1 MKLFLILLG
10 MGTAGVLGYMTEPKL
25 RAKLTLAKATPAA
38 APVAGGPASA
48 PLGSG
53 VVVDPASLTIDQ
65 LPPKVT
71 LKSDIQF
78 ADQSSGL
85 TLAVTAGSAVKLVR
99 VEGKN
104 VLVRPGDTAY
114 LLTVPITECDLV
126 EQLAANPP
134 PPPKPVEP
142 DPVPVPA
149 GDSEEPASVPPPV
162 QPAPTPEPTPV
173 PAPTPTPE
181 PVPVPVPTPTPTPEP
196 VPTPIPDPAP
206 VVPTPEPAPAPE
218 PAPVPSPVP
227 TPAPAGQSMDVVKVM
242 QESIRSAQIKE
253 FTIAQVLGWKAEPN
267 ETIEGVSYQV
277 GTLTYKAETI
287 FGVKT
292 IQAKALIT
300 DGKVQRWIWPKS
312 GMEIK

>member
-25 RAKLTLAKATPAA
+25 RSKLTLAPAPGA
-38 APVAGGPASA
+38 VAPVTGGKTSTSPASE
-48 PLGSG
+48 
-53 VVVDPASLTIDQ
+53 VVVDPATLTADQ

-71 LKSDIQF
+71 LKSEIKFKDE
-78 ADQSSGL
+78 SSGL
-85 TLAVTAGSAVKLVR
+85 TLSVTAGSSVKLVR
-99 VEGKN
+99 IEGKN

-114 LLTVPITECDLV
+114 LLSLPITECDLI

-142 DPVPVPA
+142 EPA
-149 GDSEEPASVPPPV
+149 PAPGGDS
-162 QPAPTPEPTPV
+162 QEPTPV
-173 PAPTPTPE
+173 PPPVEPAPVPTPVPSPAPTPNPVPPPVEPAPVPTPE
-181 PVPVPVPTPTPTPEP
+181 PVPA
-196 VPTPIPDPAP
+196 PAP
-206 VVPTPEPAPAPE
+206 VPAPMPEPAPVTPAPE
-218 PAPVPSPVP
+218 PAPVPE
-227 TPAPAGQSMDVVKVM
+227 PAPAPVPAQKTDVVKVM
-242 QESIRSAQIKE
+242 QDSIRSAQIKE
-253 FTIAQVLGWKAEPN
+253 FTIDQVLGWKAEPP
-267 ETIEGVSYQV
+267 ETLEGVTYQV

-300 DGKVQRWIWPKS
+300 DGKVHRWIWPKS